1 MLRRRGLSVSP
12 RFLWECL
19 TSRTRLDPL
28 HRVLA
33 LFAVGDVYVSLC
45 KKSAYTPFSVRR
57 RSRAPFWL

>member
-33 LFAVGDVYVSLC
+33 LFAVGDVYVSSVG
-45 KKSAYTPFSVRR
+45 KKSAYTPFSVR
-57 RSRAPFWL
+57 A